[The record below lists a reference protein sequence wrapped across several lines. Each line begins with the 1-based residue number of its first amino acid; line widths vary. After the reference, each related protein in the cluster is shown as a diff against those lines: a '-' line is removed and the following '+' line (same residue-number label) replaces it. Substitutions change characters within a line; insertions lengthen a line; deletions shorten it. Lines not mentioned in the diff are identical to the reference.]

1 MILIRTLKKA
11 LKFFKKEKV
20 GTVEIR
26 YNNSN
31 NEVNLKRLEVIN
43 PKDKK
48 CIEIM
53 AKYKLTR
60 EKAEKYLKISRL
72 YRTTNKF
79 RVKKKLLKRKGKIL
93 KANKTKSSRDF
104 TKN

>member
-1 MILIRTLKKA
+1 MILIQTLKKA
-11 LKFFKKEKV
+11 LKFFKKEKA
-20 GTVEIR
+20 GIH
-26 YNNSN
+26 YDNSN
-31 NEVNLKRLEVIN
+31 NEVSLKKLEVIK

-48 CIEIM
+48 CIEVM

-60 EKAEKYLKISRL
+60 EKAEKYLKISHL

-79 RVKKKLLKRKGKIL
+79 RVKKKLLKRKGKLL

-104 TKN
+104 TKD